1 MEMAASQVPDS
12 ELLTEVIFASA
23 GTLPHV
29 FAVTLMGCFLIHSEA
44 RALALPSGQLQLDP
58 SGI

>member
-44 RALALPSGQLQLDP
+44 RALALPSGQL
-58 SGI
+58 